1 MDEVGPSC
9 QCGCI
14 IHLLKSKRRRLL
26 ASSTQ
31 ACPDRSDAL
40 WTIQVRILEKKIR
53 AIKIKLKYHRNAGR
67 GGSSNSIYSR
77 LLCIAMS
84 IAEYQGT

>member
-14 IHLLKSKRRRLL
+14 IHLLKSKRKRLL

-31 ACPDRSDAL
+31 ACSGRNEAV
-40 WTIQVRILEKKIR
+40 WTIQVREIMKIIQNGNKLPSHFFSRSKKD
-53 AIKIKLKYHRNAGR
+53 IKLNLL
-67 GGSSNSIYSR
+67 SIISYFHVPR
-77 LLCIAMS
+77 KA
-84 IAEYQGT
+84 